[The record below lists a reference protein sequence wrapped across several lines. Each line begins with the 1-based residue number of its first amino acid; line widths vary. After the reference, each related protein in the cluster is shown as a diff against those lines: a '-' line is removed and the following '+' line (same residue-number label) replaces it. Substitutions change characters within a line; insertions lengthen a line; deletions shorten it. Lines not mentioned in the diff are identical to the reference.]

1 MGEQFPAVD
10 EGHDQEQV
18 IIVLE
23 GELHADHKWIMD
35 GWKDGQLVG
44 ISRIFMEGD
53 GEESRPF

>member
-1 MGEQFPAVD
+1 
-10 EGHDQEQV
+10 
-18 IIVLE
+18 
-23 GELHADHKWIMD
+23 MD